1 MTLLRKTFTYSPG
14 ITLTKLLALEGLTLV
29 LFYFTVQSITG
40 YVAIASDSHPG
51 FESRDVL
58 SLLGSAAL
66 FLCALSLGVF
76 LLVRTFRELQQS
88 RARENFMNA
97 VSHDLKT
104 PLTLMQLYGET
115 LLYQEV
121 LSEEERKLYANILI
135 RQSKKLTHLIDQVLD
150 LSRIDKAHKWYCLQE
165 GDLAPIVGE
174 TVKDYVP
181 YLHQQGFSVEVDVAP
196 HLPRVQFDRDAI
208 SKAVTNL
215 LDNARKYSGEPKSIA
230 VRLWSE
236 SDKVI
241 FEVQDHGI
249 GIPKDLHR
257 RVFEPFYRVNPVTSH
272 PTKRG
277 HGLGLFLV
285 GHIMQAHGGKIEVR
299 SDKQWGSSFQLVFPI
314 AETAAQPRFSFDS
327 FQEQFRGAVAHGG
340 GTSTDAGKG

>member
-1 MTLLRKTFTYSPG
+1 MTVSWRIYIYSPK
-14 ITLTKLLALEGLTLV
+14 ITLTLLLALEALTLV

-40 YVAIASDSHPG
+40 YVAITSDSYPG
-51 FESRDVL
+51 FESREFL

-88 RARENFMNA
+88 QAKEEFMNA

-121 LSEEERKLYANILI
+121 LSEEERKLYANIII
-135 RQSKKLTHLIDQVLD
+135 RQSKRLTHLIDQVLD
-150 LSRIDKAHKWYCLQE
+150 FSRIDKAHKGYCLQE
-165 GDLAPIVGE
+165 GDLAPAVEE
-174 TVKDYVP
+174 TVKNYVP
-181 YLHQQGFSVEVDVAP
+181 YLHQQGFSVDVDVAP
-196 HLPRVQFDRDAI
+196 HVPRVQFDRDAV
-208 SKAVTNL
+208 SKAVINL
-215 LDNARKYSGEPKSIA
+215 LDNARKYSSEAKSIA

-241 FEVQDHGI
+241 FEVRDHGI
-249 GIPKDLHR
+249 GIPQYLQKK
-257 RVFEPFYRVNPVTSH
+257 VFEPFYRVNPVTTH
-272 PTKRG
+272 PTTRG

-285 GHIMQAHGGKIEVR
+285 GHVMEAHGGKIEVR
-299 SDKQWGSSFQLVFPI
+299 SDKHWGSRFQLVFPT
-314 AETAAQPRFSFDS
+314 AKTAAQRRFSFDS
-327 FQEQFRGAVAHGG
+327 FKEQYAGAATYPGH
-340 GTSTDAGKG
+340 TSTNAGKG